1 MIRLCVTGGSG
12 FIGTSVV
19 DWAISAGL
27 LVINFDIKPPKIA
40 SQNKY
45 WKYVDIR
52 NYSELENAFSDFM
65 PTHILHLAATTGM
78 DVEDIEYFNANTY
91 GVKNLIDASKVCQSL
106 KRILFTSSLLVC
118 RNGYIPKFETDY
130 CPPNIYG
137 KSKMIGE
144 QFVRESNMIVSWS
157 IVRPTSVWGPWFEH
171 SYLKFFQ
178 IISRNLYFHIRG
190 VSIVKPQTFVKNTAY
205 MMQKILF
212 SNSDAV
218 HKETF
223 YLADY
228 PEITTNEWADLIA
241 KNLSKRKKIRSMPYS
256 LIKLF
261 ALCGDLLKL
270 IGITDPPLT
279 SFRLKNMMTGA
290 AYPISNTREIVGPLP
305 FSTFEGVSETINWM
319 SKSKL
324 I

>member
-12 FIGTSVV
+12 FIGTSAI
-19 DWAISAGL
+19 DWAISEEFE
-27 LVINFDIKPPKIA
+27 VINFDIKPPKIL

-52 NYSELENAFSDFM
+52 NYSELENAISEFM
-65 PTHILHLAATTGM
+65 PTHVLHLAATTGM

-91 GVKNLIDASKVCQSL
+91 GVKNLIDASKVCPSL

-118 RNGYIPKFETDY
+118 RNGYIPKLETDY
-130 CPPNIYG
+130 CPPNLYG

-144 QFVRESNMIVSWS
+144 QFVRESNLAASWC

-178 IISRNLYFHIRG
+178 IISRNLYFHISG
-190 VSIVKPQTFVKNTAY
+190 VSITKPQTYVKNTVY

-212 SNSDAV
+212 CNSDIV
-218 HKETF
+218 DRGTY

-228 PEITTNEWADLIA
+228 PEITTREWAELIA
-241 KNLSKRKKIRSMPYS
+241 HNLSNGKSIYSVPYS
-256 LIKLF
+256 LIKFL
-261 ALCGDLLKL
+261 ALCGDLLKF

-290 AYPISNTREIVGPLP
+290 SYPISSTREIVGRLP
-305 FSTFEGVSETINWM
+305 FSSSEGVSETIDWM